1 LFLLNFFLWKLVVM
15 AGLNTALEE
24 WVH

>member
-15 AGLNTALEE
+15 VGLNTALEE